1 MGKMEGR
8 DGAKRFFPLFSIVVI
23 WDLASS
29 MQWAEGHSVA
39 F

>member
-1 MGKMEGR
+1 MGLN
-8 DGAKRFFPLFSIVVI
+8 DFFLLFFIVVI

-29 MQWAEGHSVA
+29 MQWAKGHSVA